1 MGRLDG
7 KVAVITGG
15 TTGIG
20 EATVDLFV
28 KEGCKVVF
36 SGRNEAVGRVV
47 LERQPPGTAV
57 FVKADIMKE
66 ADIERTIMTAK
77 DTFGRLDILFNNAG
91 GPDVP
96 PGRRMNNLPDGDFDE
111 EYVKHAMWYLFGS
124 VVMGTKH
131 AARIMREQGSG
142 SIINNSSM
150 AAQQGNQGSPMYG
163 AAKAAISNY
172 IKHCT
177 HWLGPSGI
185 RVNAISP
192 GAISTPIFWGG
203 QTNNPL
209 TPEQQEKAMR
219 RLDKGMAD
227 QAPVKLKSG
236 RGGRPI
242 DIAYAALYFASDE
255 SEWVSGIDFI
265 VDAGVNAVRGD
276 HQGPRKA
283 AENEYQRRLDREKR
297 RAEKAAAAAEPTSKL

>member
-28 KEGCKVVF
+28 KEGAKVVF
-36 SGRNEAVGRVV
+36 SGRQEEAGRAIQA
-47 LERQPPGTAV
+47 RHPPGTSL
-57 FVKADIMKE
+57 FVRCDVLKE
-66 ADIERTIMTAK
+66 ADIERTILTAK
-77 DTFGRLDILFNNAG
+77 EKFGRLDILFNNAG
-91 GPDVP
+91 GPDAP
-96 PGRRMNNLPDGDFDE
+96 PGRRPENLPDGDFDE
-111 EYVKHAMWYLFGS
+111 EYVKHSMWYLFGS

-150 AAQQGNQGSPMYG
+150 AAQQGNHGSPMYG

-172 IKHCT
+172 IKHCV

-203 QTNNPL
+203 QSNNKL
-209 TPEQQEKAMR
+209 SPEQAEKVMR

-227 QAPVKLKSG
+227 QAPTKLKSG
-236 RGGRPI
+236 RGGNPM
-242 DIAYAALYFASDE
+242 DIAYAALYLGSDE
-255 SEWVSGIDFI
+255 SEWVSGVDFI

-276 HQGPRKA
+276 HQGPRKVAEAAYQKRLAYLEKKRA
-283 AENEYQRRLDREKR
+283 AESG
-297 RAEKAAAAAEPTSKL
+297 KAPPAKL

>member
-20 EATVDLFV
+20 EATVNLFV

-36 SGRNEAVGRVV
+36 SGRNVEAGKAV
-47 LERQPPGTAV
+47 EARQPPGSAI
-57 FVKADIMKE
+57 FVECDVLKE
-66 ADIERTIMTAK
+66 ADIERTILTAK
-77 DTFGRLDILFNNAG
+77 TKFGRLDVLFNNAG
-91 GPDVP
+91 GPDTP
-96 PGRRMNNLPDGDFDE
+96 PGRRAENLPDGDFDE
-111 EYVKHAMWYLFGS
+111 EYVKYSMWFLFGS

-150 AAQQGNQGSPMYG
+150 AAQQGNHGSPMYG

-172 IKHCT
+172 IKHCV

-185 RVNAISP
+185 RINAISP

-203 QTNNPL
+203 QTKNPL
-209 TPEQQEKAMR
+209 KGEKQERMMKA
-219 RLDKGMAD
+219 LDRAMAD
-227 QAPVKLKSG
+227 QAPTKLKSG
-236 RGGRPI
+236 RGGVPD
-242 DIAYAALYFASDE
+242 DIAYLALYLASDE
-255 SEWVSGIDFI
+255 SEWVSGQDILA
-265 VDAGVNAVRGD
+265 DAGVNAVRGD
-276 HQGPRKA
+276 HQGPRKV
-283 AENEYQRRLDREKR
+283 AEVAYKKRLAYLEKQHSKEQGR
-297 RAEKAAAAAEPTSKL
+297 PASKL

>member
-15 TTGIG
+15 TSGIG
-20 EATVDLFV
+20 EATVDLFI

-36 SGRNEAVGRVV
+36 SGRNVEQGRVV
-47 LERQPPGTAV
+47 EARQPAGTAV
-57 FVKADIMKE
+57 FVQCDVLKE
-66 ADIERTIMTAK
+66 TDIEKTILTAK
-77 DTFGRLDILFNNAG
+77 VKFGRLDILFNNAG
-91 GPDVP
+91 GPDHP
-96 PGRRMNNLPDGDFDE
+96 PGRRAENLPDGDFDE
-111 EYVKHAMWYLFGS
+111 EYVKHSMWYLFGS

-150 AAQQGNQGSPMYG
+150 AAQQGNHGSPMYG

-172 IKHCT
+172 IKHCVY
-177 HWLGPSGI
+177 WLGPSGI

-203 QTNNPL
+203 QTNNNFSG
-209 TPEQQEKAMR
+209 EKFDKVMAK
-219 RLDKGMAD
+219 LDKGMAD
-227 QAPVKLKSG
+227 QAPTKLKSG

-276 HQGPRKA
+276 HQGPRKV
-283 AENEYQRRLDREKR
+283 AEDAYKKRLAFLEKQKAG
-297 RAEKAAAAAEPTSKL
+297 AETAIPSKL

>member
-36 SGRNEAVGRVV
+36 SGRNVTQGKAVEA
-47 LERQPPGTAV
+47 RQPPGTAI
-57 FVKADIMKE
+57 FVECDVLKE
-66 ADIERTIMTAK
+66 ADIERTILTAK
-77 DTFGRLDILFNNAG
+77 TKFGRLDILFNNAG
-91 GPDVP
+91 GSDAP
-96 PGRRMNNLPDGDFDE
+96 PGRRPEVLPDGDFDE
-111 EYVKHAMWYLFGS
+111 EYVKYSMWYLFGS

-131 AARIMREQGSG
+131 AARIMREQGCG

-150 AAQQGNQGSPMYG
+150 AAQQGNHGQPMYG

-172 IKHCT
+172 IKHCV

-203 QTNNPL
+203 QTNNP
-209 TPEQQEKAMR
+209 QSQERFDKIMA

-227 QAPVKLKSG
+227 QAPTKLKSG
-236 RGGRPI
+236 RGGRSI

-276 HQGPRKA
+276 HQGPRKV
-283 AENEYQRRLDREKR
+283 AEDTYKKRLAHLEKQRAKG
-297 RAEKAAAAAEPTSKL
+297 KATSKL

>member
-28 KEGCKVVF
+28 QEGAKVVF
-36 SGRNEAVGRVV
+36 SGRNVEAGQAIQARH
-47 LERQPPGTAV
+47 PTATSV
-57 FVKADIMKE
+57 FVRCDVMKE
-66 ADIERTIMTAK
+66 ADIEKTILTAK
-77 DTFGRLDILFNNAG
+77 EAFGRLDILFNNAG
-91 GPDVP
+91 GPDAP
-96 PGRRMNNLPDGDFDE
+96 PGRRPENLPDGDFDE
-111 EYVKHAMWYLFGS
+111 EYVKHSMWYLFGS

-150 AAQQGNQGSPMYG
+150 AAQQGNHGSPMYG

-172 IKHCT
+172 IKHCV

-192 GAISTPIFWGG
+192 GAIATPIFWGG
-203 QTNNPL
+203 QTNNKL
-209 TPEQQEKAMR
+209 SDEHFKKAMA
-219 RLDKGMAD
+219 RLDQGMAD
-227 QAPVKLKSG
+227 QAPTKLKSG
-236 RGGRPI
+236 RGGRSL
-242 DIAYAALYFASDE
+242 DIAYAALYLASDE
-255 SEWVSGIDFI
+255 SEWVSGVDFI

-276 HQGPRKA
+276 HQGPRRV
-283 AENEYQRRLDREKR
+283 AEGAYKKRLAFLEKQRAKE
-297 RAEKAAAAAEPTSKL
+297 APPAKL